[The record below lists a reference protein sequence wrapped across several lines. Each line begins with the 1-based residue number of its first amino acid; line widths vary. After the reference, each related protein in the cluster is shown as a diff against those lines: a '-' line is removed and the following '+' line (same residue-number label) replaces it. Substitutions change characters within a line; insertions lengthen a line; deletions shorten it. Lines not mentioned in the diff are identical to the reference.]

1 MRGGE
6 LTFQLE
12 LHRTRQWIVLPI
24 TLANNTELAL
34 VLDTGSAISAISPT
48 IAIDLLALGHLEPT
62 GANRYPLKGLTA
74 QGVNFPDLRVAVF
87 PRLARF
93 GADGL
98 LGLDFLRLFRRIHFD
113 VDSLQL
119 VLETR

>member
-6 LTFQLE
+6 LIFQLE

-34 VLDTGSAISAISPT
+34 
-48 IAIDLLALGHLEPT
+48 GHLEPT
-62 GANRYPLKGLTA
+62 GANRYLLKGLTA

-113 VDSLQL
+113 VDSLEL